1 MTNSTQTLKPEE
13 QRDYERLLEKSQ
25 EAFILAIELF
35 NRPTIR
41 YRVEGCAFFL
51 CNAWELMLK
60 AYLIKRDGYKSIFY
74 PRKSQRTL
82 SLEDCIKKT
91 MTNDK
96 DPVRLNIESINELR
110 NTGTHFVVEEYEIT
124 YGPIF
129 QANIRNYD
137 DKLRAYHGIEICDR
151 IPDNYLV
158 LSVNRTDLDGQT
170 IRAKYTPEVA
180 ERLLSTQQEIDHV
193 SDEENDVKYA
203 AYYRTEFVLSKK
215 AGIPIH
221 VDSNA
226 DSHARIIKQ
235 VIDPSDR
242 YPYRMKDL
250 IALVNRNLKRRG
262 VVFVY
267 GDNHDARFTNYH
279 CELFVKCYSM
289 KQDERYTFDRSS
301 PKERRNGQHSYI
313 YSESAANFIVDE
325 ITKDPENVIRK
336 LKEKISRMQR
346 Q

>member
-1 MTNSTQTLKPEE
+1 
-13 QRDYERLLEKSQ
+13 
-25 EAFILAIELF
+25 
-35 NRPTIR
+35 
-41 YRVEGCAFFL
+41 
-51 CNAWELMLK
+51 
-60 AYLIKRDGYKSIFY
+60 
-74 PRKSQRTL
+74 
-82 SLEDCIKKT
+82 

-215 AGIPIH
+215 PAFLSTSTAMQIL
-221 VDSNA
+221 
-226 DSHARIIKQ
+226 
-235 VIDPSDR
+235 
-242 YPYRMKDL
+242 M
-250 IALVNRNLKRRG
+250 RG
-262 VVFVY
+262 
-267 GDNHDARFTNYH
+267 
-279 CELFVKCYSM
+279 SSS
-289 KQDERYTFDRSS
+289 RS
-301 PKERRNGQHSYI
+301 
-313 YSESAANFIVDE
+313 
-325 ITKDPENVIRK
+325 
-336 LKEKISRMQR
+336 
-346 Q
+346 